1 MFDSRVSEGV
11 LRVEREGTQWLSTG
25 WDGGPSKGSVA
36 YNVSVPEGWKRTDL
50 AEYVSARRE
59 RAGFERSGPTLLTGV
74 DLKHARSAR
83 YGSVE
88 VIATAGVSNPA
99 ALPMNPSGERSVP
112 AERGGGTVNLIVGTV
127 HAPSEGALANL
138 LTVAAEAKAATLLEK
153 TGVPGT
159 TTDAIIVACDPAGKT
174 VEFTGSA
181 TPVGAAVRACVRE
194 AVSASLDSR
203 YAKIPLPTPEDAEYG
218 LSTTERA
225 EVSAIGIDRADRTD
239 EVESA

>member
-1 MFDSRVSEGV
+1 MFEHRVHNGV
-11 LRVEREGTQWLSTG
+11 LQVSRPRTRWLSTG
-25 WDGGPSKGSVA
+25 WNGGPSEGEVA
-36 YNVSVPEGWKRTDL
+36 YNVSVPEGWERTEL
-50 AEYVSARRE
+50 SAYVETRRE
-59 RAGFERSGPTLLTGV
+59 QAGFSRPGPTLLTGV

-83 YGSVE
+83 YDSVE

-112 AERGGGTVNLIVGTV
+112 AETRVGTVNLIVGTSRS
-127 HAPSEGALANL
+127 PFEGALANM
-138 LTVAAEAKAATLLEK
+138 LTIAAEAKAATLFER

-159 TTDAIIVACDPAGKT
+159 TTDAVIVACDPSGER

-203 YAKIPLPTPEDAEYG
+203 YAETTLATAEEAKYG
-218 LSTTERA
+218 LETTERA
-225 EVSAIGIDRADRTD
+225 EVFELSDRTD
-239 EVESA
+239 KVESD